1 MKALEDFVIA
11 IGDSI
16 SNYLLIPL
24 LILIAIYMTCKT
36 RCVQFRMVGDMIKQL
51 FAAKSGQDKTGKDSV
66 SSFQAF
72 MVSIASRVGTGNL
85 AGVATAIT
93 LGGPGA
99 VFWMWL
105 IALLGAASAFVE
117 STLAQIFK
125 VSDGNGGFRG
135 GPAYYIWRGIGVRWW
150 GVLFALLISVTFG
163 FAYNSVQSNTI
174 AEAFATSWGVSRWIT
189 AGCITFLTLL
199 IIWGGIRSIA
209 RFSEWVVPVMAVAY
223 LIVGAIILV
232 MNYDQIPSVFLEI
245 IENAF
250 GCDQAIGGTIGS
262 AMVMGIRRGLFS
274 NEAGE
279 GSAPNVAATADVS
292 HPVKQGLVQSL
303 GVYTDTLIICTCTA
317 LIILLS
323 GVPISGAEGITL
335 TQRAIDSQFG
345 LPGFGATFVS
355 LAIFFFAFTSI
366 VANYYYGETNIRFM
380 TKRRGW
386 LDGYRIAVGVMVFVG
401 SISSLGL
408 VWALADITMALM
420 AICNLIA
427 IYILAKYV
435 VRALKD
441 YMVQRKNH
449 KDPVYY
455 RDVNPEIEHLTEGWP
470 KRPE

>member
-36 RCVQFRMVGDMIKQL
+36 RGVQFRMVGDMIKQL
-51 FAAKSGQDKTGKDSV
+51 FAAKSGQDKAGRDSV

-455 RDVNPEIEHLTEGWP
+455 RDVNPEIEHLTECWP

>member
-36 RCVQFRMVGDMIKQL
+36 RGVQFRMVGDMIKQL
-51 FAAKSGQDKTGKDSV
+51 FAAKSGQDKTGRDSV

-455 RDVNPEIEHLTEGWP
+455 RDVNPEIEHLTECWP